1 MLKREGPQEWFHNE
15 NKNISAMKFRFKDKG
30 SPLDYVYKLSSHLI
44 VSHNFT
50 KLSKSL
56 KIFYFIYHT

>member
-15 NKNISAMKFRFKDKG
+15 NKNISAMKFQFKDKG
-30 SPLDYVYKLSSHLI
+30 SPLDYVYKLSSHLV

-50 KLSKSL
+50 K
-56 KIFYFIYHT
+56 